1 MMILM
6 PSQASIGLG
15 MMMILWPLSI
25 PARSI
30 LITGRAAKRV
40 LSPTRMV
47 AEGEHIYF
55 IVDPIELN
63 YRVNKKSVRD
73 VILRNE
79 YVVIELWKFKLV
91 YVPLSAF
98 ESKDD
103 VQRLRKFAEVE

>member
-1 MMILM
+1 MVLM
-6 PSQASIGLG
+6 PSQIGIGFG
-15 MMMILWPLSI
+15 MLLILWPFSI

-30 LITGRAAKRV
+30 LITGRAARRV

-55 IVDPIELN
+55 IVDPLELN

-79 YVVIELWKFKLV
+79 YVVIELWKFKLI

-98 ESKDD
+98 ASKDD
-103 VQRLRKFAEVE
+103 VQALRKFAEVE

>member
-1 MMILM
+1 
-6 PSQASIGLG
+6 